1 MEFDVI
7 APGSVVSK
15 HRGFLLRQDNWNDYN
30 FRTQYQLYW
39 NGGDQPELI
48 GDVKILRKG
57 QADSDPL
64 QLAQGRIGPLSEDF
78 CSIGQGLDFYER
90 LARLGPEVSDVALKG
105 LRDIVFDPTHANGFM
120 DEFGWRRSLFRYISY
135 DDDFINVARS
145 LITRD
150 FTALGSVD
158 LTITFNV
165 NGWDNPLRLDFSTPG
180 GGDDFFDHGDIGTQL
195 PGRVVVL
202 VGRNGSGKST
212 ILARLARIVH
222 ASPSER
228 QFPELTSLGSIE
240 PSGVG
245 FTRVVAISYSAFDS
259 FPPPGGSADERQ
271 RVAAE
276 IRQGTGRY
284 MFCGLRDMALEMED
298 MGGQLQAGERLAS
311 NRVKPLHQMT
321 TEFVEAIDRIRQAG
335 RVELLRKASAA
346 VFRDPSLYV
355 GDGSGV
361 GIDKFIGEDAAEQF
375 HWLSTGHKLV
385 LHTIVSLV
393 SHLESRSIVLFDE
406 PETHLHPPLLAA
418 LMHALRII
426 VEKLDSFAV
435 VATHSPVVVQETLAR
450 HVHKVVRAGETAK
463 IVPAEIETFGES
475 VGAISNEVFSLAGS
489 TTDYHGVLRELVK
502 RYDNIDAIEALFQ
515 EGMSSQAR
523 AFAMSLY
530 ATGEAR

>member
-1 MEFDVI
+1 LEFEVVP
-7 APGSVVSK
+7 PGHVASDY
-15 HRGFLLRQDNWNDYN
+15 RGFLLRQDNWNDYS

-39 NGGDQPELI
+39 NGGERPELI
-48 GDVKILRKG
+48 GDMKILRKG
-57 QADSDPL
+57 QTDSDPL
-64 QLAQGRIGPLSEDF
+64 QLAQGRIGRLGPEF

-90 LARLGPEVSDVALKG
+90 LAQLGPDVRDVALKG
-105 LRDIVFDPTHANGFM
+105 LRDIIFDPEHARGFM
-120 DEFGWRRSLFRYISY
+120 DELGWRRSLFRYISY
-135 DDDFINVARS
+135 DDDFIGVARS
-145 LITRD
+145 LLTRD
-150 FTALGSVD
+150 FTALGGID
-158 LTITFNV
+158 LTITFNAK
-165 NGWDNPLRLDFSTPG
+165 GWDDPLRLDFSTPG
-180 GGDDFFDHGDIGTQL
+180 LEVDLFDPGIVGTQL

-212 ILARLARIVH
+212 ILARLARIMH

-228 QFPELTSLGSIE
+228 QFPELASLGSIE

-259 FPPPGGSADERQ
+259 FPPPGSNADERQ

-284 MFCGLRDMALEMED
+284 MFCGLRDMAQEMED
-298 MGGQLQAGERLAS
+298 MGGQLESGERLSS

-321 TEFVEAIDRIRQAG
+321 TEFTEAIAKIRHAG
-335 RVELLRKASAA
+335 RIELLRMASAA

-355 GDGSGV
+355 GDQSGA
-361 GIDKFIGEDAAEQF
+361 GIDRYIGEDAAEQF

-406 PETHLHPPLLAA
+406 PETHLHPPLLAS

-450 HVHKVVRAGETAK
+450 HVHKVVRSGEAAN
-463 IVPAEIETFGES
+463 IVPADIETFGES
-475 VGAISNEVFSLAGS
+475 LGAISNEVFSLAGT
-489 TTDYHGVLRELVK
+489 TTDYHGVIRELVK
-502 RYDNIDAIEALFQ
+502 RYDNIDDIEALFQ
-515 EGMSSQAR
+515 DGMSSQAR

-530 ATGEAR
+530 ATGEAG